1 MKAAVLRTIN
11 EPMAIEE
18 VDIALPIGREVL
30 VRVAAVGLCHSDL
43 HVFDGSYPNVL
54 PTILGHEVAGV
65 VERIGPDVSR
75 VRVGDHVVLSLSFF
89 CGHCEHCQGG
99 NPQRCATPEASRKPG
114 EPPRVSKGGEV
125 IDPFMRIGGF
135 AEQTLVHESGCIPI
149 ARDVPLDKACLIG
162 CGVTTGY
169 GAAVRTAGVRVGDR
183 VAVFGCGGVGLSA
196 INGAA
201 IAGAKQII
209 AVDRVPVKLAK
220 ALAFGATD
228 VVDASAVDDVAAAVL
243 ALTGE
248 RGVDHALEAIGRKDT
263 VEAAFACLAKGG
275 KATVIGVSAMGTVA
289 DIAPNR
295 LLREVSLQGSNMG
308 SVRPGIDIPNCV
320 DFYRSGRLKL
330 DELVSRTRPLSE
342 INEAIAD
349 MRAAQLARTV
359 ITFDT

>member
-1 MKAAVLRTIN
+1 MKAAVLRQIN
-11 EPMAIEE
+11 VPMEIED

-65 VERIGPDVSR
+65 VEQVGPDVHR
-75 VRVGDHVVLSLSFF
+75 VRPGDHVVLSLSFN
-89 CGHCEHCQGG
+89 CGHCEHCQSG
-99 NPQRCATPEASRKPG
+99 NPQRCMTPEASRRPG
-114 EPPRVSKGGEV
+114 EPARVTKGSEV

-135 AEQTLVHESGCIPI
+135 AEQVLVHDSGCIVI
-149 ARDVPLDKACLIG
+149 DRDVPLDRACLIG

-183 VAVFGCGGVGLSA
+183 VAVIGCGGVGLSA

-209 AVDRVPVKLAK
+209 AIDRVPAKLELAR
-220 ALAFGATD
+220 AFGATD
-228 VVDASAVDDVAAAVL
+228 VIDAATGDVAEQVM
-243 ALTGE
+243 ALTGG

-263 VEAAFACLAKGG
+263 VEAAFGSLAKGG
-275 KATVIGVSAMGTVA
+275 TATVIGVSAMGTTVEF
-289 DIAPNR
+289 APNR
-295 LLREVSLQGSNMG
+295 LLREVALQGSNMG
-308 SVRPGIDIPNCV
+308 SVRPGIDIPDCV

-330 DELVSRTRPLSE
+330 DELVSRTRPLTE

-359 ITFDT
+359 ITFD